1 MEEINIQ
8 SNPYLFFDKKT
19 GSLLSFSELASLV
32 NYCKPQTVFKTEELK
47 LRLKNDFENYG
58 NKNLEVNGP
67 NDGPFINEYHKLAG
81 TSPGDPWCMAYVFGT
96 LSKIG
101 VKIIKT
107 GYVPAME
114 TWAKSNGIYS
124 INPSPYDIMML
135 YDKDGPYHTGFVL
148 SVEGDN
154 IVTQEGNTNTAGS
167 PEGIGI
173 FKRTRSIS
181 NCAFVKWQN
190 LK

>member
-1 MEEINIQ
+1 MEKINLKT
-8 SNPYLFFDKKT
+8 NNFLYFDKT
-19 GSLLSFSELASLV
+19 NGDLYSFSELGSLV
-32 NYCKPQTVFKTEELK
+32 EFCKPQDSKLDALK
-47 LRLKNDFENYG
+47 RLLDDDYKNFG
-58 NKNLEVNGP
+58 NRNLEVNGP

-81 TSPGDPWCMAYVFGT
+81 TVPGDPWCCSYVFGS
-96 LSKIG
+96 LYKVG

-124 INPSPYDIMML
+124 INPAPYDIMML

-154 IVTQEGNTNTAGS
+154 ITTQEGNTNTAGS

-190 LK
+190 IK